1 MREKIKEFIQN
12 NLLPLNGSVI
22 KLDDNLFDFG
32 LDSLKIMKL
41 INFLEDEFQLI
52 IPYEKVNPT
61 QLQSINS
68 ITNLLDQLKKS
79 GEAG

>member
-1 MREKIKEFIQN
+1 MHEKIKEFIQN
-12 NLLPLNGSVI
+12 NLLSLNGSVI
-22 KLDDNLFDFG
+22 KLDDSLFDFG

-41 INFLEDEFQLI
+41 IHFLEDEFQLI

-68 ITNLLDQLKKS
+68 IANLLEQLS
-79 GEAG
+79 GEVG

>member
-1 MREKIKEFIQN
+1 MHEKIKEFIQN

-68 ITNLLDQLKKS
+68 ITNLLEQLS
-79 GEAG
+79 GEVG

>member
-1 MREKIKEFIQN
+1 MHEKIKEFIQN

-22 KLDDNLFDFG
+22 TFEDNLFDFG

-41 INFLEDEFQLI
+41 INFLEDEFELI

-61 QLQSINS
+61 QLQNINS
-68 ITNLLDQLKKS
+68 ITNLLNQLKVS
-79 GEAG
+79 REA